1 LKPLSKKSLVSKAVK
16 TQDFMANPVFPND
29 ARWMGA
35 AIAESRR
42 AVGNS
47 GVNPP
52 VGCVLVTAGGH
63 LLASGHTGV
72 AGVPHAEAAVLATLD
87 DMGRSAIRGGTAY
100 VTLEPCAHH
109 GKTPPCA
116 DALIATGIA
125 RLVVAIKDPDTRVNG
140 AGMQRIA
147 AAGIEV
153 CLGVKAKEAH
163 DVMRGFI
170 NRIQYNKPLCSLKIA
185 ASIDGKIALADG
197 EKRWL
202 TGPRMRRYVHLLRSQ
217 ADAIITGI
225 GTVLADNPQMNCR
238 NAGLEDLS
246 PPVFVFDRLLRIPSD
261 AALLQSQHPL
271 TLFCGEGAPAHRRE
285 ELGAAG
291 CVIVVLP
298 NDANGKPD
306 VEAALRYLG
315 ETGVNNAFVEAG
327 TGLVTSFFSSRCSR
341 SNLLD
346 AIGPYFRRGRL
357 ARDWRIN
364 AACWYLVTLLTRPSP
379 HNDRYSGDQH
389 GGNLC
394 RKQVYPVAS
403 SDDRWRPADHFTKTT
418 RRSRQGTGLSHVY
431 WYHYSDWPH

>member
-1 LKPLSKKSLVSKAVK
+1 MKPLSKKSLVSKAVK

-72 AGVPHAEAAVLATLD
+72 AGVPHAEASALATLD

-116 DALIATGIA
+116 DALIAAGIA

-315 ETGVNNAFVEAG
+315 ETGINNAFVEAG
-327 TGLVTSFFSSRCSR
+327 TGLVTSFLAADAVDQIYWTQSDHI
-341 SNLLD
+341 LGADALP
-346 AIGPYFRRGRL
+346 AIGGLTPPAGTLSHCSPALHRTTTDTAAINTVAISVENKYIQSHHQMIGGDRL
-357 ARDWRIN
+357 II
-364 AACWYLVTLLTRPSP
+364 L
-379 HNDRYSGDQH
+379 Q
-389 GGNLC
+389 
-394 RKQVYPVAS
+394 KQ
-403 SDDRWRPADHFTKTT
+403 PADRGKA
-418 RRSRQGTGLSHVY
+418 QA
-431 WYHYSDWPH
+431 